1 MSAYYHQRCDWPCT
15 FNALQIRTQSR
26 GLFGTR
32 GCTNHHLHMI
42 YSPTMFKKIRS
53 PLSQTRPR
61 FWVLWSH
68 QLARCSKSPPPP
80 HPTPII
86 SDGKNNTTLIHL
98 ATRHACCWLD
108 FVVFDY
114 DAFFFLE
121 DKCNMSKNCLAQQ
134 RDQQH
139 AHLSSFIQFIHV
151 SLDIHES
158 LCSFIDIK
166 SHNFERTINCI
177 KVHNITQHD
186 FVATLVQEIVQGP
199 FFSCVGSPLQNEH
212 YFYHSNWSLLQG

>member
-1 MSAYYHQRCDWPCT
+1 M
-15 FNALQIRTQSR
+15 L
-26 GLFGTR
+26 
-32 GCTNHHLHMI
+32 
-42 YSPTMFKKIRS
+42 KKS
-53 PLSQTRPR
+53 
-61 FWVLWSH
+61 
-68 QLARCSKSPPPP
+68 PPP

-199 FFSCVGSPLQNEH
+199 FFSCVGSHLQNEQ
-212 YFYHSNWSLLQG
+212 YFYHSNWSLLQGWISRWVGHVFDHHNVYCIFKEVTPRSWEAQMIENRNKISLVL